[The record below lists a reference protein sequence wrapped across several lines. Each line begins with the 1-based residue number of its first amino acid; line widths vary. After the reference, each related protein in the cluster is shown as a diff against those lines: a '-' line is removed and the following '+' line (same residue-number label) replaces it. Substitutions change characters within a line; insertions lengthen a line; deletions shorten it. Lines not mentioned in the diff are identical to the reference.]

1 MIEQAHLAAW
11 LSESWVPAGA
21 AEADVAEMPFKTDGS
36 KQLERF
42 VEDANSSKRVSG
54 NVESF
59 LSCPFQYV
67 THAFTTSGQNE
78 VLRRPTCLALW
89 FCRCRRRHSG
99 RSPTWQTDPR
109 GRRLWW
115 HYAHWRWPRRI
126 TKQAGHITT
135 TARHGSFSIPGW
147 LSHSLKAIPQQLSPL
162 NI

>member
-59 LSCPFQYV
+59 FVMSVRVCHACIYHQWTKRGLTQTNLSGLV
-67 THAFTTSGQNE
+67 
-78 VLRRPTCLALW
+78 VL
-89 FCRCRRRHSG
+89 
-99 RSPTWQTDPR
+99 QM
-109 GRRLWW
+109 
-115 HYAHWRWPRRI
+115 
-126 TKQAGHITT
+126 QA
-135 TARHGSFSIPGW
+135 SVQW
-147 LSHSLKAIPQQLSPL
+147 EEPQRA
-162 NI
+162 N